1 MYIYDRQIGRF
12 YFTFR
17 GLRLI
22 ESFLIFMKSVSQ
34 GTAVSFLPGVYL
46 LILVNNKFNLRSEI
60 QYRVQLTLLLI

>member
-12 YFTFR
+12 CFRFR

-34 GTAVSFLPGVYL
+34 GTAVSFCLEYL
-46 LILVNNKFNLRSEI
+46 VIVVNNKFNLRSEI